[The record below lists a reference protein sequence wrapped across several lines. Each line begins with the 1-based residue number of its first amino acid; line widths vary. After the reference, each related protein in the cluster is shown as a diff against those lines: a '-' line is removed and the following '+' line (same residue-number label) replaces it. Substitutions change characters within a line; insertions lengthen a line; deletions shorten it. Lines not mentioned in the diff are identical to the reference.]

1 MIFYLKTMIGL
12 HSVAYFMHCVGDL
25 DILMEQRLKTYHISA
40 AILNVTYL
48 SSLMLYEDSW
58 YPVLKWPVGLNII
71 TCKYLLCEC
80 VTADNVQLKLNV

>member
-1 MIFYLKTMIGL
+1 MIGL
-12 HSVAYFMHCVGDL
+12 HSVAYFMLCVGDL
-25 DILMEQRLKTYHISA
+25 DLLMEQKLKTYNISA
-40 AILNVTYL
+40 AILNLTYL

-58 YPVLKWPVGLNII
+58 YPVLKWPVDLII